1 MKMNNPELVEKL
13 NQALA
18 WELRAS
24 AMYAHYAAYVGGI
37 HRLHLA
43 PYFEGEATESHQ
55 HAQMVRT
62 AIVKLGGIAVTDR
75 AREEIVHT
83 TNYREILQECLKT
96 EQTAADTYLEVLKL
110 VDEDD
115 ELFDVLQQVYF
126 AEARAVEEINQL
138 LV

>member
-1 MKMNNPELVEKL
+1 MNNELVNKL

-37 HRLHLA
+37 HRLHLS

-62 AIVKLGGIAVTDR
+62 AIVKLGGVAVTDR
-75 AREEIVHT
+75 ATEEIVHT

-96 EQTAADTYLEVLKL
+96 EQAAAETYLEVLKL